1 MQKTRIMS
9 QKKKVLMVC
18 LGNICRSPLA
28 EALLRSKVDPD
39 KVYVDSAGLDSYHV
53 GEPPCKTSQ
62 EIAKEHGLDLSNLRA
77 RHFKVSDFDNF
88 DYIFI
93 MDKYNW
99 DLIQKKARNKKDLL
113 KVDYILNLIFPG
125 ENMEVPDSYQK
136 GKNAAEL
143 VYRMLD
149 EATDILAQK
158 LQS

>member
-1 MQKTRIMS
+1 LQKTRIMS